1 MTENL
6 KKKNV
11 FEKIKENIDDKDEQ
25 LAFISVVVR
34 LIVVAWSGFIVSLN
48 YVSIPGYSNEP
59 KDITFPA
66 SILTGVLSSFGVD
79 AARKKGDKSKDVAS
93 KSDAITTQILRI
105 EQAPIKIIT
114 ENTNKWHV
122 LQTKKKLG
130 VIALVS
136 ILGISNLS
144 LMNTLVSQKFKSPF
158 PNLNLPVG
166 PYTSYRVVTSEKGY
180 SISYKANDPKILART
195 KLVDEE

>member
-6 KKKNV
+6 KESSKSQQKKNV
-11 FEKIKENIDDKDEQ
+11 FAKIKENIDDKDEQ

-34 LIVVAWSGFIVSLN
+34 LVVVAWSGFIVSLN

-79 AARKKGDKSKDVAS
+79 AARKKSDKSKDIAS
-93 KSDAITTQILRI
+93 KSDAVHTQILRI

-114 ENTNKWHV
+114 ESNNK
-122 LQTKKKLG
+122 
-130 VIALVS
+130 
-136 ILGISNLS
+136 
-144 LMNTLVSQKFKSPF
+144 
-158 PNLNLPVG
+158 
-166 PYTSYRVVTSEKGY
+166 
-180 SISYKANDPKILART
+180 
-195 KLVDEE
+195 